1 LDLGLIAD
9 KSGAGSIHRLEMAE
23 DQAGNHM
30 ISSQAIFLISA
41 ACIFAGALFGLWLS
55 RVVPEA
61 HLRDNSRATVKVVTG
76 MIATLAALV
85 LGLLISS
92 ANTFF
97 DAVDTAIIHSGARV
111 ILLDRALANY
121 GPETKEAREQL
132 RRTIVG
138 GIDMFWPKEKSE
150 GPGLQAFERAT
161 GMEELQK
168 KIRELNPTTDVQR
181 ELRTEAEKLS
191 GEMLEARWLLIAQ
204 AQHALPTTFLVVLL
218 FWLTMLHISFG
229 LLAPRNPTAITVLLI
244 SALSVSGAIFLIL
257 EMYQPLD
264 GMIKVSSAPLRKALE
279 LLGR

>member
-1 LDLGLIAD
+1 MI
-9 KSGAGSIHRLEMAE
+9 GSET
-23 DQAGNHM
+23 
-30 ISSQAIFLISA
+30 IFLISA
-41 ACIFAGALFGLWLS
+41 GCIFGGALLGLLLS
-55 RVVPEA
+55 RLLPEE
-61 HLRDNSRATVKVVTG
+61 HLRDKSKDTVKVVTG

-97 DAVDTAIIHSGARV
+97 DTVDTAITHSGARI

-138 GIDMFWPKEKSE
+138 GIEMFWPKEKSE
-150 GPGLQAFERAT
+150 GPGLRAFEQAT
-161 GMEELQK
+161 GMEELQT
-168 KIRELNPTTDVQR
+168 KIRELNPTTDGQR
-181 ELRTEAEKLS
+181 QLRAEAEKLS

-204 AQHALPTTFLVVLL
+204 AQHALPATFLVVLL

-229 LLAPRNPTAITVLLI
+229 LLAPRNATAITMLFI
-244 SALSVSGAIFLIL
+244 SALSVSGAMFLIL
-257 EMYQPLD
+257 EMYQPLQ
-264 GMIKVSSAPLRKALE
+264 GMIKVSNAPLRKALE

>member
-1 LDLGLIAD
+1 
-9 KSGAGSIHRLEMAE
+9 
-23 DQAGNHM
+23 M

-41 ACIFAGALFGLWLS
+41 ACIFAGALIGLWLS

-61 HLRDNSRATVKVVTG
+61 HLRDNSRSTVKVVSG

-92 ANTFF
+92 ANTSF
-97 DAVDTAIIHSGARV
+97 DAVDTVITQSGAKV

-132 RRTIVG
+132 RNTVVTRIE
-138 GIDMFWPKEKSE
+138 MFWPGESGE
-150 GPGLQAFERAT
+150 GTGLKDFERDS
-161 GMEELQK
+161 GMEALQK
-168 KIRELNPTTDVQR
+168 KIRELAPATDIQR
-181 ELRTEAEKLS
+181 QMRSEAEKLS
-191 GEMLEARWLLIAQ
+191 GDLLEARWMLIAQ
-204 AQHALPTTFLVVLL
+204 AQHTIPRAFLVVLL
-218 FWLTMLHISFG
+218 FWLKILHISFG
-229 LLAPRNPTAITVLLI
+229 LLAPRNATAITMLLI
-244 SALSVSGAIFLIL
+244 SALSVSGAMFLIL